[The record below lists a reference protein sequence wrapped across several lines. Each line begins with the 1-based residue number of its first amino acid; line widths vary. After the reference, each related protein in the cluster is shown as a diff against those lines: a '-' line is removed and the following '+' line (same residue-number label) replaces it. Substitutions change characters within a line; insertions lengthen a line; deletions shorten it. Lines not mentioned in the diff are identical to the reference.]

1 MSDTNVSNKLFLI
14 TGATSGIGKAAAQA
28 IAAQGGRVVIVGR
41 NPQKTATT
49 VAELKQSSG
58 NPAVEY
64 LLADLSSMQETR
76 SLAQQ
81 FQQKYDRLDVLVNN
95 AGGFFMRRQET
106 ADGLEMTFQLNHL
119 SYFLL
124 TALLLDTLKASAPP
138 TLGSRIVNVSS
149 GAERG
154 AKPNWDDPQMTRKY
168 RGFQAYACSKRFNL
182 YFTYELARRLEG
194 TGVTVNATAPWHG
207 GHEHVDQPHRA
218 AGRLIAPLMRRA
230 MRSPEKG
237 AETVVYL
244 ATSPQ
249 VEGVTGKYFVDM
261 QPKYSS
267 RASQE
272 PEAAQRLWQI
282 SEESDA
288 VRMRGIAAGH
298 RFDTLP
304 DSQDNGRGH

>member
-1 MSDTNVSNKLFLI
+1 MSDMDVSNKLFLI

-41 NPQKTATT
+41 NPQKTAAT
-49 VAELKQSSG
+49 VAEIKQISG

-81 FQQKYDRLDVLVNN
+81 FQQKFDRLDVLVNN

-106 ADGLEMTFQLNHL
+106 VDGLEMTFALNHL

-124 TALLLDTLKASAPP
+124 TNLLLDTLKASTP
-138 TLGSRIVNVSS
+138 SRIVNVSS
-149 GAERG
+149 GAESG
-154 AKPNWDDPQMTRKY
+154 AKPDWDDLQTTRKY

-194 TGVTVNATAPWHG
+194 TGVTVNAMHPGMVATSMWTNLTGPL
-207 GHEHVDQPHRA
+207 
-218 AGRLIAPLMRRA
+218 AGLIAPIMRRA
-230 MRSPEKG
+230 MKSPEKG
-237 AETVVYL
+237 AETAVYL
-244 ATSPQ
+244 ATSPE

-267 RASQE
+267 RASQD

-282 SEESDA
+282 SEELT
-288 VRMRGIAAGH
+288 RLG
-298 RFDTLP
+298 
-304 DSQDNGRGH
+304 